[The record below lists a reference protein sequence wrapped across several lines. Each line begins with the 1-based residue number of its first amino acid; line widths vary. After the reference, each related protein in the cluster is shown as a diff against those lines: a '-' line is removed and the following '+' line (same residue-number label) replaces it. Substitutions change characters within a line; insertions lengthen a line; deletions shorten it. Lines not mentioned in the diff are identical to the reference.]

1 MKILTETEQE
11 LLRHAVI
18 THDSRL
24 LPVLSEVGRRPLTRD
39 EREELRG
46 ALSDEMVPA
55 GIDYEHDEPTDY
67 GRRLDDLIGRL
78 GELSR
83 DDAKNY
89 EPPRESWRP
98 YFMRG

>member
-46 ALSDEMVPA
+46 ALSDEMVTA
-55 GIDYEHDEPTDY
+55 GLTTDDEPTDY

-78 GELSR
+78 GDL
-83 DDAKNY
+83 
-89 EPPRESWRP
+89 
-98 YFMRG
+98 